1 LQRWWGHAVG
11 GLAVVAAFLLAPFV
25 LSSYQLGL
33 LTTALV
39 MALFAESLS
48 VLVQWLG
55 LPSLGHAAHFGVGA
69 YAVAIL
75 GALGWSGGGAGGAA
89 GVGGLAG
96 LCVALLLGPLALRA
110 RGGYFLLATLA
121 LAQVLWGIAMKWIAL
136 TGGEH
141 GLVVAGWEGRGAQS
155 TSTYYGIAGVVFGV
169 TLCLWW
175 LLGSD
180 FGRVLVGIR
189 ENETRMAVL
198 GWNVDGYR
206 FAAFVLAG
214 AGAGVAGG
222 LHALHNGFVSPSD
235 LSIATS
241 AEVLFM
247 VLLGEQLAARGV
259 GQFVSPVLGALL
271 VVLLKHVVSSYTERW
286 QMVMGLAFMG
296 VLALRGG
303 GRKRWERSAI
313 ERS

>member
-1 LQRWWGHAVG
+1 MRGRWGQAIG
-11 GLAVVAAFLLAPFV
+11 GLAVAVALLLAPFV
-25 LSSYQLGL
+25 LSSYYLGL
-33 LTTALV
+33 LATALI
-39 MALFAESLS
+39 MALFAKSLS

-69 YAVAIL
+69 YAVGIL
-75 GALGWSGGGAGGAA
+75 GRLGWSVGGAGGAA
-89 GVGGLAG
+89 SVGGVAG

-141 GLVVAGWEGRGAQS
+141 GLVVVGWAGSGGQS
-155 TSTYYGIAGVVFGV
+155 TGTYYEMAGVVFGV
-169 TLCLWW
+169 TVGLWW

-198 GWNVDGYR
+198 GWNVEGYR
-206 FAAFVLAG
+206 YAAFLLAG

-222 LHALHNGFVSPSD
+222 LHALHNGFVSPSE

-259 GQFVSPVLGALL
+259 GQFASPLLGALV

-303 GRKRWERSAI
+303 GRKRW
-313 ERS
+313 